1 MKESMTNVEAIF
13 PKRPVK
19 SVFSSVRRNLPF
31 DMVSSLPTLLYYWNS
46 EKNVFIWEMFH
57 HENNYAFLGLI
68 VLFSVLSFKE

>member
-57 HENNYAFLGLI
+57 HEKKPWILFLSLRVDCCI
-68 VLFSVLSFKE
+68 QAH

>member
-57 HENNYAFLGLI
+57 HENNYAFFRPYCTI
-68 VLFSVLSFKE
+68 FSFKE